1 MTHALSVNHDGF
13 SLIEVIIA
21 TGILAAALVT
31 VSGLLIASSDALLAA
46 RQRTVAATLASAVT
60 ILLLYCIFR
69 GDWQQAMFASRWFV
83 VFLPMLLF
91 WMGAWVRRHHKPGA
105 WVFASVLM
113 GFSVLVGIV
122 GATEPFPA
130 EGFRTYTALDATR
143 RLISSQP
150 SETEHCRMLS

>member
-1 MTHALSVNHDGF
+1 VFVVMHRHWPLS
-13 SLIEVIIA
+13 
-21 TGILAAALVT
+21 TKTLA
-31 VSGLLIASSDALLAA
+31 
-46 RQRTVAATLASAVT
+46 AATLASAVT
-60 ILLLYCIFR
+60 IPLLYCIFR

-91 WMGAWVRRHHKPGA
+91 WMGAWVRRQHTPGA

-150 SETEHCRMLS
+150 ATPARDVLVNTDRDRP